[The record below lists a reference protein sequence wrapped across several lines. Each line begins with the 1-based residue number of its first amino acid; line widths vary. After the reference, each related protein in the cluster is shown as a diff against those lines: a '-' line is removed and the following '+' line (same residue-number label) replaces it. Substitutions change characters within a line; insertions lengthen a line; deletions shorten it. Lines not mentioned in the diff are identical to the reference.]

1 MSMEIVLLIT
11 RLFLASILFIA
22 GLAKASDPEG
32 ARKAFIGFGISEA
45 VAGQMAW
52 LLPLLEIVTALTLI
66 PPQTATIGAISAL
79 ILMVV
84 FSIAIATNLIRG
96 KTPDCNCFGQ
106 LQSEPI
112 SWTVFARNVVLA
124 FLAVL
129 IVVGGNRTSSA
140 SFAGLEVQPSQVV
153 GLFGLAF
160 VLGLLLIL
168 LMYLRRFL
176 NEQTKMLQ
184 RLEAV
189 ERLVEDL
196 EAPPIERQDALAPSE
211 GLPVGARAPQFS
223 LQTLTGDSISSGD
236 LLGHGK
242 PVMLLFVSPS
252 CGPCAAILQDVKTWQ
267 TEYADRLT
275 IAVLSKGSA
284 GENEKR
290 VAGYVSGNLL
300 LIGESGAAE
309 TFEAKWTPAAVLL
322 TAEGRIASPNAF
334 GDDAIRTL
342 LASAVAV
349 DDADWN
355 DGRMEVKVGTSGLRV
370 GDPVPDFSLLDLNG
384 GTVSAADLRGRDTLL
399 LFWSTTCPFCTE
411 MSEEIQRWEQSP
423 PINSPRLIFV
433 VSGDYE
439 RAKTASAGFKSLFVH
454 DEHFTLGAILG
465 TKSTPSAV
473 LIDAE
478 GNIASSVATG
488 APKVFMLSGIPNQEV
503 SSLPA
508 L

>member
-1 MSMEIVLLIT
+1 MSMEFVLLIT

-22 GLAKASDPEG
+22 GLAKASDPDG
-32 ARKAFIGFGISEA
+32 ARKAFVGFGISDA

-66 PPQTATIGAISAL
+66 PPQTATIGAISGL

-112 SWTVFARNVVLA
+112 SWTLFARNVVLA
-124 FLAVL
+124 VLAVL
-129 IVVGGNRTSSA
+129 IVVGGNRSSA
-140 SFAGLEVQPSQVV
+140 RSFAGIEVQPSQVV

-176 NEQTKMLQ
+176 SGQAKILQ

-189 ERLVEDL
+189 ERLAEDF
-196 EAPPIERQDALAPSE
+196 EAPPVEHKDALAPSE
-211 GLPVGARAPQFS
+211 GLPVGALAPQFS
-223 LQTLTGDSISSGD
+223 LQTLTGDSVSSRD
-236 LLGHGK
+236 LLARGK

-252 CGPCAAILQDVKTWQ
+252 CGPCAAILQDVNKWQ
-267 TEYADRLT
+267 TEFADRLT
-275 IAVLSKGSA
+275 FAVLSKGSA
-284 GENEKR
+284 DENEKR
-290 VAGYVSGNLL
+290 VAQYVSGNLL
-300 LIGESGAAE
+300 LIGESGLAE

-322 TAEGRIASPNAF
+322 SAGGRIASPNAF
-334 GDDAIRTL
+334 GDDAIRAL
-342 LASAVAV
+342 LASAAV
-349 DDADWN
+349 DDAAWN
-355 DGRMEVKVGTSGLRV
+355 DARLEVKVGRSTLRV
-370 GDPVPDFSLLDLNG
+370 GDPAPDFSLPDLSG
-384 GTVSAADLRGRDTLL
+384 ETVTPSDLLGRDTLL
-399 LFWSTTCPFCTE
+399 LFWSPTCPFCTE

-439 RAKTASAGFKSLFVH
+439 RVKAASEGFKSLFVH
-454 DEHFTLGAILG
+454 DEHFTLGAVFG
-465 TKSTPSAV
+465 TNSTPSAV
-473 LIDAE
+473 LIDAA
-478 GNIASSVATG
+478 GKIASSVATG
-488 APKVFMLSGIPNQEV
+488 APKVFILAGVPNQEM